1 MTKYVLTLANGR
13 VYEFYVKSCAE
24 MYLSMYGGRLVEDRG
39 DIETHTYKPSLKL
52 VA

>member
-1 MTKYVLTLANGR
+1 MTKYILTLANGR

-24 MYLSMYGGRLVEDRG
+24 MYLSMYGGRLVEDRTG
-39 DIETHTYKPSLKL
+39 VEVHSYKPSLKL

>member
-24 MYLSMYGGRLVEDRG
+24 MYQNMYGGRLVESRDNVTVHSYR
-39 DIETHTYKPSLKL
+39 PSLKL